1 MTPDITKIL
10 KEKVERSAKETEE
23 LLEVFGE
30 KCKYHGLSTDKSL
43 LRNVNLF
50 WKISIFYFHIGL
62 YISVS
67 FESWLV

>member
-1 MTPDITKIL
+1 MTTDTTKIL
-10 KEKVERSAKETEE
+10 KKKVERSAKETEE

-50 WKISIFYFHIGL
+50 
-62 YISVS
+62 
-67 FESWLV
+67 